1 MDDPLLDDL
10 VIVLYF
16 AVIIGAGGIV
26 VAYSVA
32 GGMWSITLT
41 DYLQFLVMMVGI
53 FFLLFFF
60 GRSRRSRAS
69 GARETRYNRER
80 NLSASC
86 LHCVD
91 ECV

>member
-1 MDDPLLDDL
+1 MDNPLLDYL
-10 VIVLYF
+10 VIALYF
-16 AVIIGAGGIV
+16 AVIIGAGGV

-32 GGMWSITLT
+32 GSMWSITLT
-41 DYLQFLVMMVGI
+41 DYLQFLVMTVGI

-80 NLSASC
+80 NLSASY
-86 LHCVD
+86 LHCED